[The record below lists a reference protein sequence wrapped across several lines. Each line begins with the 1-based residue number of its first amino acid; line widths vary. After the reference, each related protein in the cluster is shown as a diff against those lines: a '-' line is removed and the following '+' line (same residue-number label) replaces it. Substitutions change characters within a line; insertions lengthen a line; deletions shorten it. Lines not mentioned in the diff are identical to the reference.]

1 MRVMVTAALSEGP
14 AEAGQG
20 RRRRLDAEADW
31 SMSEAATGQTMLYP
45 SAVRRV
51 PVQIFTLLL
60 IALPV
65 RAEWFS
71 EQADKMGTRMEV
83 QLWHES
89 EPEARRLIAEA
100 MTEFDRIDAG
110 MSTYKPDSE
119 ISRVNAHAADAPVPI
134 SRELYDLV
142 QRSIDMS
149 VMSGGAFDITYD
161 SVGQFYDFRRGV
173 HPSEAEIAEHLPQ
186 INYRHIVLE
195 PAGCTIRFTM
205 PGTRINLG
213 GIAKGY
219 AVERVIT
226 LLRAAGVKHA
236 LATAGGD
243 TRLLGDHHGAPWVVG
258 IRDPDDQGR
267 LITKLALEDEAI
279 STSGDYE
286 RFFDEGGKRYHHI
299 INPRTGKSATG
310 VRSVTIVG
318 PDAVMTEGLTK
329 TVFINGPEKGL
340 ALVESLKDYD
350 AVIVD
355 DQHRVFFSKGLAA
368 KH

>member
-1 MRVMVTAALSEGP
+1 MA
-14 AEAGQG
+14 
-20 RRRRLDAEADW
+20 
-31 SMSEAATGQTMLYP
+31 
-45 SAVRRV
+45 
-51 PVQIFTLLL
+51 
-60 IALPV
+60 
-65 RAEWFS
+65 
-71 EQADKMGTRMEV
+71 
-83 QLWHES
+83 
-89 EPEARRLIAEA
+89 
-100 MTEFDRIDAG
+100 EFDRIDAG

-119 ISRVNAHAADAPVPI
+119 ISRVNARAASEPVPI

-161 SVGQFYDFRRGV
+161 SVGQLYDFRQRV
-173 HPSEAEIAEHLPQ
+173 RPTEAQIQEHLPQ

-195 PAGCTIRFTM
+195 PGGHTIRFTM

-219 AVERVIT
+219 SVERVIA

-243 TRLLGDHHGAPWVVG
+243 TRLLGDRHGSPWVVG
-258 IRDPDDQGR
+258 VRDPDDESR
-267 LITKLALEDEAI
+267 LITRLALEDEAI
-279 STSGDYE
+279 STSGDYQ
-286 RFFDEGGKRYHHI
+286 RFFDEDGKRYHHI
-299 INPRTGKSATG
+299 LDPRTGESARG

-329 TVFINGPEKGL
+329 TVFINGPDKGL

-355 DQHRVFFSKGLAA
+355 DSHRVFFSKGLAA
-368 KH
+368 SH